1 MYTLILQ
8 NNSTKKEYY
17 FDGLE
22 NHSGNALYLQFNL
35 DLDDFASGEYTYA
48 CFYNDRE
55 DCEYEFKDVLLDTLI
70 KTGDGNVI
78 LRDLQPELGLLRI
91 VGNNESIEA
100 SKPVYREKDTEFTY
114 YKRK

>member
-1 MYTLILQ
+1 MYTLFLQ
-8 NNSTKKEYY
+8 NNATKKEHY

-22 NHSGNALYLQFNL
+22 NISGNSLYLQFEL
-35 DLDDFASGEYTYA
+35 DLDEFVSGEYTYA

-55 DCEYEFKDVLLDTLI
+55 DCEYEFKDILLDTLV

-91 VGNNESIEA
+91 AMSNESIEVA
-100 SKPVYREKDTEFTY
+100 KPVYRETNTEFY
-114 YKRK
+114 YRKK